1 MGLFSKPEVVIARES
16 TNAKVYLEKLEE
28 LLPEAEDEV
37 KEKETERRNQQE
49 AAMQAALAEQSSVA
63 NRNNAQAQQALQTT

>member
-37 KEKETERRNQQE
+37 KEKIQREIAVTPNPGSHNLPSGS
-49 AAMQAALAEQSSVA
+49 ADMSIPS
-63 NRNNAQAQQALQTT
+63 ALQKRSPI